1 MKCCPEIWHKTRD
14 MTVPFLKKCIFKT
27 IEVTFIVLLWAH
39 FVNMFY
45 ICRNSVYYRTDRG
58 MRLLRKRS

>member
-1 MKCCPEIWHKTRD
+1 MS
-14 MTVPFLKKCIFKT
+14 
-27 IEVTFIVLLWAH
+27 IEVTFIVVLWAH

-45 ICRNSVYYRTDRG
+45 ICRNPVYYRTDRG